1 MWAETDDISPKITSS
16 AWTPSQGVAKN
27 VEVIIRNELD
37 RFADNCLSAI
47 VPDTYDRLVRKQY
60 LALPFN
66 QGYLDQSVAGSMS
79 FDDPN
84 QVNLLRAN
92 DGSLWVLIYPYSDD
106 IKDYLVTLTGSRV
119 VVADEYW
126 DKKNPI
132 YPVSRVFLGYE
143 NT

>member
-1 MWAETDDISPKITSS
+1 
-16 AWTPSQGVAKN
+16 
-27 VEVIIRNELD
+27 
-37 RFADNCLSAI
+37 
-47 VPDTYDRLVRKQY
+47 
-60 LALPFN
+60 
-66 QGYLDQSVAGSMS
+66 MS

>member
-1 MWAETDDISPKITSS
+1 MEGCFNMGKIVNTH
-16 AWTPSQGVAKN
+16 GVRG
-27 VEVIIRNELD
+27 EV
-37 RFADNCLSAI
+37 
-47 VPDTYDRLVRKQY
+47 K
-60 LALPFN
+60 
-66 QGYLDQSVAGSMS
+66 
-79 FDDPN
+79 
-84 QVNLLRAN
+84 
-92 DGSLWVLIYPYSDD
+92 IYPYSDD